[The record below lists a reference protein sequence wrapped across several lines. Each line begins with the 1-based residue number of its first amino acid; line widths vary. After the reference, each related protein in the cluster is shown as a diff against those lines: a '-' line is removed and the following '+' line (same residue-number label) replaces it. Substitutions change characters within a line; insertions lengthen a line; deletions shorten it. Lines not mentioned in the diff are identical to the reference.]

1 MSGELEQRYEDGVEL
16 MQAEGATV
24 SEMPAEE
31 IERWLDGMPNIAQ
44 RWVEATEARGYPA
57 GRVLEAYIEAV
68 RERGGEPLRDW
79 TRAD

>member
-1 MSGELEQRYEDGVEL
+1 MTS
-16 MQAEGATV
+16 EGATV
-24 SEMPAEE
+24 TQMSDAERT
-31 IERWLDGMPNIAQ
+31 RWLDGMPNIAQ

-57 GRVLEAYIEAV
+57 GEVLEAYIDAV